1 MDLILGFF
9 KNIFSLLGSAI
20 QIVWQII
27 KFIFSKCWKFIL
39 LIGSLLLGIGAC
51 KKAAKED

>member
-1 MDLILGFF
+1 M
-9 KNIFSLLGSAI
+9 SLLWNFIKNTFTLFGSTI
-20 QIVWQII
+20 LIVWQII

>member
-1 MDLILGFF
+1 MSLLWDTI
-9 KNIFSLLGSAI
+9 KKVFSLFGNVLNIG
-20 QIVWQII
+20 WQLI

-39 LIGSLLLGIGAC
+39 LIGSLLIGLFAV

>member
-1 MDLILGFF
+1 MSLIWNFI
-9 KNIFSLLGSAI
+9 KNIFTLCGSAI

-51 KKAAKED
+51 KKATKED

>member
-1 MDLILGFF
+1 M
-9 KNIFSLLGSAI
+9 SLLWNFIKNTFTLFGSAI

>member
-9 KNIFSLLGSAI
+9 KNIFSLLGSTI
-20 QIVWQII
+20 LIVWQII

>member
-1 MDLILGFF
+1 MSLLWNFI
-9 KNIFSLLGSAI
+9 KNTFTLLGSTI

>member
-1 MDLILGFF
+1 MSLLWDTI
-9 KNIFSLLGSAI
+9 KKIFSLFGNVLNIG
-20 QIVWQII
+20 WQLI

-39 LIGSLLLGIGAC
+39 LIGSLLIGLFAV